1 MDLAGIG
8 KLLLGLAVVLALF
21 GLVFLL
27 MGRGVLPKLP
37 GDMSFG
43 RGNTRIYIPLGTS
56 LLLSVVLTV
65 LLNLFLR
72 R

>member
-1 MDLAGIG
+1 VDLSGIG

>member
-1 MDLAGIG
+1 VDLSGIG
-8 KLLLGLAVVLALF
+8 KLLLALAVVLALF

>member
-1 MDLAGIG
+1 MDLSGIG
-8 KLLLGLAVVLALF
+8 KLLLGLAVILALF

-43 RGNTRIYIPLGTS
+43 GGNTRIYIPLGTS

-65 LLNLFLR
+65 LLSLFLR

>member
-1 MDLAGIG
+1 MDLSGIG